1 MSGKVSDLLYY
12 KTKDGSY
19 VNDLK
24 LPELGD
30 RDADATGSG
39 KR

>member
-1 MSGKVSDLLYY
+1 VSDLLYY
-12 KTKDGSY
+12 KTNDGSY

-24 LPELGD
+24 LPELDD
-30 RDADATGSG
+30 RDAGATGSG